1 MPPARGGGGRGGGR
15 GGRGG
20 AFNPGRGTV
29 TIAGTELNWD
39 LTGLDIQRG
48 PAERFPPVYCAAP
61 YHVVPAAMSRQ
72 PPESQSQPSASTLRS
87 APSKHPLRRQQEAPP
102 PQAPPPTAHERGIV
116 SHYLRAR
123 DRIHEGP
130 FYTILNDGMKNG
142 LKRKASEPAPTEASL
157 FNPFTDNQTYSAKYL
172 KVRRRLPKLDA
183 RPYVTDLFPTELRP
197 ILDSSRGDNN
207 SSKKRR
213 VLGVTKINA
222 VSQIERMIK
231 AEVDR
236 TNEAEARAEDE
247 LDEDAEDDEVEADDD
262 KPDAVDEEDNWSAV
276 STDSEESD
284 DDYNAEQY
292 FDNGEDDDI
301 DDADPYEN
309 TYE

>member
-1 MPPARGGGGRGGGR
+1 MSGR

-20 AFNPGRGTV
+20 ARGAFNPRSGTV
-29 TIAGTELNWD
+29 TIGGTELNWD
-39 LTGLDIQRG
+39 LSGLDIQKG
-48 PAERFPPVYCAAP
+48 PAERFP
-61 YHVVPAAMSRQ
+61 
-72 PPESQSQPSASTLRS
+72 
-87 APSKHPLRRQQEAPP
+87 EAPP
-102 PQAPPPTAHERGIV
+102 PQAPPPTADESSMVQHFLAV
-116 SHYLRAR
+116 R

-183 RPYVTDLFPTELRP
+183 RPYVTDLFPAELRP
-197 ILDSSRGDNN
+197 ILDGSTGNAN
-207 SSKKRR
+207 TLKKRKLN
-213 VLGVTKINA
+213 VGSITA

-231 AEVDR
+231 LEEGR
-236 TNEAEARAEDE
+236 TNDAEARAEE
-247 LDEDAEDDEVEADDD
+247 EDEDEDDEEQEQDDD
-262 KPDAVDEEDNWSAV
+262 KPDAIDEEDNWSAA
-276 STDSEESD
+276 SSDSEESD

-292 FDNGEDDDI
+292 FDNGEDDDV

>member
-1 MPPARGGGGRGGGR
+1 MPPGGRGGRGGGR
-15 GGRGG
+15 GG
-20 AFNPGRGTV
+20 ASFNGKV

-39 LTGLDIQRG
+39 LTGLDIQKG
-48 PAERFPPVYCAAP
+48 PAERFP
-61 YHVVPAAMSRQ
+61 
-72 PPESQSQPSASTLRS
+72 
-87 APSKHPLRRQQEAPP
+87 EAPP
-102 PQAPPPTAHERGIV
+102 PQAPPPTEHENGIV
-116 SHYLRAR
+116 AHYLAVR

-142 LKRKASEPAPTEASL
+142 LKRKANEPAPTEASL

-183 RPYVTDLFPTELRP
+183 RPYVTDLFPNELRP
-197 ILDSSRGDNN
+197 ILTTSPNPSHP
-207 SSKKRR
+207 SHKKRR
-213 VLGVTKINA
+213 TLGVSKLNA

-231 AEVDR
+231 AEQDR
-236 TNEAEARAEDE
+236 VAGGGGDDEAGDED
-247 LDEDAEDDEVEADDD
+247 DEDAEAGDDED
-262 KPDAVDEEDNWSAV
+262 KEGAEDEEEEDFSAA
-276 STDSEESD
+276 SSDSEESD

-292 FDNGEDDDI
+292 FDNGEDEDI